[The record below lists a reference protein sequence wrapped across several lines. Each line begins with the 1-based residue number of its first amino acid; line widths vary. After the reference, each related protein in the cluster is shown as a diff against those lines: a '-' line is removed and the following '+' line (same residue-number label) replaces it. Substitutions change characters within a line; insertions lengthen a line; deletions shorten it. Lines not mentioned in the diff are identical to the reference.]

1 MWTLH
6 PLLCSV
12 ISGRK
17 CGSCQTAC
25 SSVVSLWW
33 PDREEDGVGFTG
45 IACQQCSWIRGR
57 TAVGLGAIPSWLPA
71 ACGVNTL
78 SRSKEKWAN
87 FSDVCC
93 SFFQREACKERFTL
107 IVLCVLE
114 CSFPTL
120 LCTSPLMCKALSDL
134 APALPFSLLLCWP
147 SFFLEMCWACSHS
160 GLCTYGSLCLQCP
173 SPGLLHGHLFLR
185 EAFSGQYLLGD
196 FSTLFQSLLI
206 TLICLTLSKIVS
218 FMYLFFALC

>member
-1 MWTLH
+1 MTKPKITRWVSNQLGHKSSLFRYSGASVTAKCGEKNYARILVKGNWKKCCFLLLLRTATHSKEFVPLFFSWKENMWTLH

-33 PDREEDGVGFTG
+33 PDREEDGEGFTG

-87 FSDVCC
+87 FSDICC
-93 SFFQREACKERFTL
+93 SFF
-107 IVLCVLE
+107 
-114 CSFPTL
+114 
-120 LCTSPLMCKALSDL
+120 
-134 APALPFSLLLCWP
+134 
-147 SFFLEMCWACSHS
+147 
-160 GLCTYGSLCLQCP
+160 
-173 SPGLLHGHLFLR
+173 
-185 EAFSGQYLLGD
+185 
-196 FSTLFQSLLI
+196 
-206 TLICLTLSKIVS
+206 
-218 FMYLFFALC
+218 